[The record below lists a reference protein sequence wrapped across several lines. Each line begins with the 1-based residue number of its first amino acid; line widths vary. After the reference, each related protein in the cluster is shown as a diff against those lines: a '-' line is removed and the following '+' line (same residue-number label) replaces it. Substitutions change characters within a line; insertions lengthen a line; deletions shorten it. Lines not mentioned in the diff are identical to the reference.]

1 MDLGQV
7 SIINPKVHYNSTP
20 SFLPPSHNG
29 LLSYSHA
36 LEEKNFS
43 NYANKNGKDNLVRYR
58 NRMLSGSSKIG
69 LMHVLHATIL
79 PA

>member
-7 SIINPKVHYNSTP
+7 SIINPKVHYNSTL

-43 NYANKNGKDNLVRYR
+43 NKNAKDNLVRYR

-69 LMHVLHATIL
+69 
-79 PA
+79 